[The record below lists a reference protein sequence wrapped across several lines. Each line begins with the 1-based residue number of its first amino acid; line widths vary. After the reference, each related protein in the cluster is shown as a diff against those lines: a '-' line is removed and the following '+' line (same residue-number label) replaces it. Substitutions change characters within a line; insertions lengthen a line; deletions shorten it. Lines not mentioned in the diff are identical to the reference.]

1 MTLIDFEQPRYFYK
15 NLSPKQQ
22 KNLVRRVKNQKLVQR
37 VLQVVQQASPEL
49 AQKIYFAMSANCQ
62 TQ

>member
-22 KNLVRRVKNQKLVQR
+22 KNLVKNQKLVQR